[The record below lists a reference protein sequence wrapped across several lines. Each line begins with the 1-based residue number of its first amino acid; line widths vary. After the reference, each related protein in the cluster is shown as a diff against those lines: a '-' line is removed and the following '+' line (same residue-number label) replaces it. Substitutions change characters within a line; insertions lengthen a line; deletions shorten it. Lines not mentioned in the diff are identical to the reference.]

1 MSVIQQSN
9 LLLLFFFSHSLDE
22 CGTFEVSC
30 HVAGL
35 APYPRPEVDGLFLFL
50 SLFSV
55 LISFLFSLF
64 LCDCGYCHCN
74 CFLDFVSLLRSL
86 VLMISLLALLILICN
101 FLPGCNDTIVKTDS

>member
-1 MSVIQQSN
+1 MLFSRATYCYC
-9 LLLLFFFSHSLDE
+9 FFFSHSLDE

-74 CFLDFVSLLRSL
+74 CFFGLRELIKVAGFNDFITSIAYSN
-86 VLMISLLALLILICN
+86 MQFPAWM
-101 FLPGCNDTIVKTDS
+101 